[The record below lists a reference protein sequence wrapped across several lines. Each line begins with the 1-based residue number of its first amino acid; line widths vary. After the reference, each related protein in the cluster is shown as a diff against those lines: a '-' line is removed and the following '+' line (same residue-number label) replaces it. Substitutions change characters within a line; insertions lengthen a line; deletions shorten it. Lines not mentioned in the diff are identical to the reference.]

1 MKIKSLFIIA
11 CAMMFTLSLSAQTR
25 KGTTAKRPTTASKRP
40 AQQTAS
46 KPILVDLG
54 LPSGTKWADRNIGAT
69 SVTSVGGYYSYGETA
84 TKQIYTSD
92 TYTFKSDI
100 TNIAGTEYDVAT
112 KKYGKGWS
120 IPTAEQWKE
129 LFESCTLD
137 YMVIN
142 KLYVAKFTGPNGKSI
157 YLYFPPN
164 DIYARGGNMEMSK
177 QLSAI
182 LMSDITKNE
191 TFVNLSQLAQYNGIT
206 VKATEALYRTAN
218 KESLAQILAII
229 SVEKNGKVNPSL
241 KYATVNKN
249 VDDMFFYLGLLVRP
263 VFNSPKTESTEDTE
277 QDEIELPE

>member
-1 MKIKSLFIIA
+1 MNIKNLFIIA

-40 AQQTAS
+40 AQQTVS

-54 LPSGTKWADRNIGAT
+54 LPSGTKWADRNIDAT

-164 DIYARGGNMEMSK
+164 DIYARVGNMEMSK
-177 QLSAI
+177 QISAK
-182 LMSDITKNE
+182 LMAFITENE
-191 TFVNLSQLAQYNGIT
+191 TFVNLSQLAQYNGMT
-206 VKATEALYRTAN
+206 VKATEAIYRTAN

-229 SVEKNGKVNPSL
+229 SVEKNGKVNSSL
-241 KYATVNKN
+241 KNATVQNS
-249 VDDMFFYLGLLVRP
+249 DQAIYGILVRP

>member
-1 MKIKSLFIIA
+1 
-11 CAMMFTLSLSAQTR
+11 MMFTLSLSAQTR

-40 AQQTAS
+40 AQQTTS

-142 KLYVAKFTGPNGKSI
+142 KRYVAKFTGPNGKSI

-164 DIYARGGNMEMSK
+164 DIYARIGNMELSK
-177 QLSAI
+177 QVSAR
-182 LMSDITKNE
+182 LMSVITENE

-218 KESLAQILAII
+218 KESNAQILAII

-241 KYATVNKN
+241 KNATVQNSDQAI
-249 VDDMFFYLGLLVRP
+249 VGLLVRP

>member
-25 KGTTAKRPTTASKRP
+25 KDTTTKRPTTASKRP

-157 YLYFPPN
+157 YLYFPTN
-164 DIYARGGNMEMSK
+164 DIYVRIGNMEISK
-177 QLSAI
+177 KVSAGLLSV
-182 LMSDITKNE
+182 ITENE
-191 TFVNLSQLAQYNGIT
+191 TFVNLSQLAKYNGIT
-206 VKATEALYRTAN
+206 IKTTEAIYRTAN
-218 KESLAQILAII
+218 KESLAQILATI

-241 KYATVNKN
+241 KKADVQNADETFLYC
-249 VDDMFFYLGLLVRP
+249 GLLVRP

>member
-1 MKIKSLFIIA
+1 
-11 CAMMFTLSLSAQTR
+11 MMFTLSLSAQSR
-25 KGTTAKRPTTASKRP
+25 KGATAKRPSTASKRP

-142 KLYVAKFTGPNGKSI
+142 KRYVAKFTGPNGKSI
-157 YLYFPPN
+157 YFYFPPN
-164 DIYARGGNMEMSK
+164 DIYARIGNMEFSK
-177 QLSAI
+177 KVSAK
-182 LMSDITKNE
+182 LMSVITENE

-218 KESLAQILAII
+218 KESNAQILAII

-241 KYATVNKN
+241 KNATVQNSDQAI
-249 VDDMFFYLGLLVRP
+249 VGLLVRP

-277 QDEIELPE
+277 QGEIELPE

>member
-1 MKIKSLFIIA
+1 MNIKNLFIIA

-164 DIYARGGNMEMSK
+164 DIYARVGNMEMSK
-177 QLSAI
+177 QISAK
-182 LMSDITKNE
+182 LMAFITENE
-191 TFVNLSQLAQYNGIT
+191 TFVNLSQLAQYNGMT
-206 VKATEALYRTAN
+206 VKATEAIYRTAN

-241 KYATVNKN
+241 KNATVQ
-249 VDDMFFYLGLLVRP
+249 
-263 VFNSPKTESTEDTE
+263 NSD
-277 QDEIELPE
+277 

>member
-1 MKIKSLFIIA
+1 
-11 CAMMFTLSLSAQTR
+11 MMFTLPLSAQTR
-25 KGTTAKRPTTASKRP
+25 KGTTAKRPTTAYKRP
-40 AQQTAS
+40 AQKTAS

-142 KLYVAKFTGPNGKSI
+142 KRYVAKFTGPNGKSI

-164 DIYARGGNMEMSK
+164 DIYVRIGNMEISK
-177 QLSAI
+177 KVSAGLLSV
-182 LMSDITKNE
+182 ITENE
-191 TFVNLSQLAQYNGIT
+191 TFVNLSQLAKYNGIT
-206 VKATEALYRTAN
+206 IKTTEAIYRTAN
-218 KESLAQILAII
+218 KESLAQILAMI

-241 KYATVNKN
+241 KKADVQNADETFLYC
-249 VDDMFFYLGLLVRP
+249 GLLVRP

-277 QDEIELPE
+277 QGEIELPE

>member
-1 MKIKSLFIIA
+1 MKIKSLFVIA

-25 KGTTAKRPTTASKRP
+25 KGTTAKRPATASKRP
-40 AQQTAS
+40 AQQAAS

-69 SVTSVGGYYSYGETA
+69 SATSVGGYYSYGETT
-84 TKQIYTSD
+84 TKQNYMPE

-129 LFESCTLD
+129 LFENCTRD
-137 YMVIN
+137 YTVIN

-164 DIYARGGNMEMSK
+164 DIYIRVGNMEMSK
-177 QLSAI
+177 QLSAKI
-182 LMSDITKNE
+182 ISVITENE

-218 KESLAQILAII
+218 KESLAQTLAII
-229 SVEKNGKVNPSL
+229 CVEKDGKITQSL
-241 KYATVNKN
+241 KNAEFQNCDEVSL
-249 VDDMFFYLGLLVRP
+249 FGGLLVRP
-263 VFNSPKTESTEDTE
+263 VFNSPKTESTDDVE
-277 QDEIELPE
+277 QGEIELPE